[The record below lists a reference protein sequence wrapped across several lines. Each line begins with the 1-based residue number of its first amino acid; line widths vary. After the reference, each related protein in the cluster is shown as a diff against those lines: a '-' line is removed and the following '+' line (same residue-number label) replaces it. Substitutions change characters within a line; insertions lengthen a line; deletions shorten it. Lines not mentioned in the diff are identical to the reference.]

1 MFRYSTIYINITSFI
16 ITTIIFISTNLFIS
30 NYSNFSQKSTLRAG
44 FEVEDI
50 TKNNNSKMSEENIT
64 EPIEE
69 NVELNQKTIE
79 ESEWTLKIQKI
90 NLEAKINEGTTKE
103 VMDEYIGH
111 FEETPKE
118 VGNIGLAAHNR
129 GYKNN
134 YFENLKKL
142 QIGDEITYIYK
153 GKEKNYKVSKISII
167 KDTDWSM
174 LENTEENELTLI
186 TCVENEPEYRR
197 CVKAEEIRKE
207 E

>member
-16 ITTIIFISTNLFIS
+16 ITTIIFIITNLFIS

>member
-16 ITTIIFISTNLFIS
+16 ITTIIFIITNLFIS

-79 ESEWTLKIQKI
+79 ESEWALKIQKI

>member
-16 ITTIIFISTNLFIS
+16 ITTIIFIITNLFIS

-79 ESEWTLKIQKI
+79 ESEWALKIQKI

-142 QIGDEITYIYK
+142 QIRDEITYIYK

>member
-16 ITTIIFISTNLFIS
+16 ITTIIFIITNLFIS

-69 NVELNQKTIE
+69 NVKLNQKTIE
-79 ESEWTLKIQKI
+79 ESEWALKIQKI

>member
-16 ITTIIFISTNLFIS
+16 ITTIIFIITNLFIS

-44 FEVEDI
+44 FEVENI

-79 ESEWTLKIQKI
+79 ESEWALKIQKI